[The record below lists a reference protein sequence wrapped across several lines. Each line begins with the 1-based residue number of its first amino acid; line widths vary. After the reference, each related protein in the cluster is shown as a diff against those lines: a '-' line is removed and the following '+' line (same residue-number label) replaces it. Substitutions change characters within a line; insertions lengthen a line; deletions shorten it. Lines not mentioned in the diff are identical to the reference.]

1 MEKDG
6 KPMID
11 TTEGG
16 GGRKN
21 KQYRCRRG
29 EERWRGCKRGRLN
42 VGSDCGRKRGV
53 IEGGRGAGSLVDG
66 QKDKGKGDGRA

>member
-11 TTEGG
+11 TTGG
-16 GGRKN
+16 GGKTN
-21 KQYRCRRG
+21 STVAEEGRRDG
-29 EERWRGCKRGRLN
+29 EVAKGG
-42 VGSDCGRKRGV
+42 DCGRKRGV